1 MSISPFEWPLWWRI
15 CILLNVSFYNLLGN
29 AWCSGLAPIF
39 GLIIQELYCSQTQA
53 SDLNTYALLTL
64 GLSNLFALPLSML
77 IGKRFTVL
85 GSLVVFIACNIWS
98 GEATDYYSL
107 RDSRIVGGLAGGLVE
122 ALGPT
127 IVAETFPSHQLGRA
141 MVVYVGFLA
150 AGSSVGPLVAGAV
163 GVGLGSWRWYLRILL
178 GSKRASDLGRHG
190 SKADDLFDRG
200 YSHFISG
207 RNNNYDSLFPS
218 LWKGMVFEVFHQ

>member
-1 MSISPFEWPLWWRI
+1 
-15 CILLNVSFYNLLGN
+15 
-29 AWCSGLAPIF
+29 
-39 GLIIQELYCSQTQA
+39 
-53 SDLNTYALLTL
+53 
-64 GLSNLFALPLSML
+64 ML

-163 GVGLGSWRWYLRILL
+163 GVGLGS
-178 GSKRASDLGRHG
+178 KRASDLGRHG